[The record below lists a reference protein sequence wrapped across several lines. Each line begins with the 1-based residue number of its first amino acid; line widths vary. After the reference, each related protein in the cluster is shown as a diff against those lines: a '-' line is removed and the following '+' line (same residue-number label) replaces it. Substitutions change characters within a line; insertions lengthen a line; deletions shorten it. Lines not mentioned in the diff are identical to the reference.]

1 MTLLP
6 AAVWHEGLQQ
16 QGASESVQ
24 RVFGPLKME
33 GPHLLLPLP
42 VNYAWSQEGILLLRS
57 LNGKELRGCG
67 FQLLTTTFKACL
79 HFSYGFQCTSLSN
92 SP

>member
-24 RVFGPLKME
+24 RVFGPLRME
-33 GPHLLLPLP
+33 GPHLLLPSS
-42 VNYAWSQEGILLLRS
+42 SQLCMESGRDFVIKKSQWQGAERLW
-57 LNGKELRGCG
+57 
-67 FQLLTTTFKACL
+67 FPA
-79 HFSYGFQCTSLSN
+79 SN
-92 SP
+92 HNI